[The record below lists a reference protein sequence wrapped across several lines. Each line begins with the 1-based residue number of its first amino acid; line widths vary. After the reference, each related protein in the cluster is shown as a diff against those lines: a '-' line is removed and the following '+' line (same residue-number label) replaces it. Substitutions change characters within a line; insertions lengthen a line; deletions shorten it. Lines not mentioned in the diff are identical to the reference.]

1 MDKERSKDWSFE
13 KKGRNNKSKN
23 KTKKPVSKFSK
34 KDDKNI
40 TFKKTN
46 ENKYENKKTK
56 NMDEKM
62 SKKRKVE
69 NTYNKDKKENPRSK
83 TERSK
88 KPLRKDICP
97 RYRDCGGCQLQE
109 TPYAKQLEMKQKQVN
124 QLLGKFCTVHPILGM
139 EHPFHYRNK
148 VHAVFTHDRKGNPVS
163 GVYREGTHE
172 VIPVDSCLIEDQKAD
187 EIIVSIRSLLKSFK
201 IKTYDEDTDFGLLR
215 HVLIRKGFH
224 SGEIMVVLVLASPI
238 LPSKKNFINALRKIH
253 PEITTIVLNVNDRF
267 TSMVLGDKEQVIYGK
282 GFIED
287 TLCGKKFRISSKSF
301 YQVNPIQTEKLYE
314 KAIACANLTG
324 KETIL
329 DAYCG
334 IGTIGLVASDHAKE
348 VIGIE
353 LNKDAVKDA
362 KFNAKIN
369 NVNNVKFYAGDAG
382 ECMVDMAEDGM
393 KFDVVFMDPPRSGS
407 DEKFL
412 SSLVKVGPEKI
423 VYVSCNPVTL
433 ERDLQYLRKKGYQ
446 AKGAWPV
453 DMFPWTNHVE
463 TVCLLSR
470 KDK

>member
-1 MDKERSKDWSFE
+1 M
-13 KKGRNNKSKN
+13 
-23 KTKKPVSKFSK
+23 
-34 KDDKNI
+34 
-40 TFKKTN
+40 
-46 ENKYENKKTK
+46 
-56 NMDEKM
+56 
-62 SKKRKVE
+62 
-69 NTYNKDKKENPRSK
+69 
-83 TERSK
+83 
-88 KPLRKDICP
+88 
-97 RYRDCGGCQLQE
+97 
-109 TPYAKQLEMKQKQVN
+109 
-124 QLLGKFCTVHPILGM
+124 
-139 EHPFHYRNK
+139 
-148 VHAVFTHDRKGNPVS
+148 
-163 GVYREGTHE
+163 
-172 VIPVDSCLIEDQKAD
+172 
-187 EIIVSIRSLLKSFK
+187 
-201 IKTYDEDTDFGLLR
+201 
-215 HVLIRKGFH
+215 
-224 SGEIMVVLVLASPI
+224 
-238 LPSKKNFINALRKIH
+238 RKIH

-287 TLCGKKFRISSKSF
+287 TLCGKKLRISSKSF

-453 DMFPWTNHVE
+453 DMFPWTVHVE
-463 TVCLLSR
+463 TVVLLS
-470 KDK
+470 K